1 MRILESGYGAATRH
15 PLPCLL
21 FLTPLLIGYEVGVGL
36 VGGGRDSAVRNGADT
51 WLHWGLAAFGF
62 PQVYWGPLL
71 VAAFFLLW
79 SWARR
84 HDRPGDLFGI
94 CLGMALESLA
104 FAIVLWGVN
113 RSLAPMLGHLGIVLG
128 PSATKE
134 KTLSQVLTY
143 VGAGI
148 YEEVLFRLLLFT
160 VLLWV
165 LRQALV
171 GPLPAF
177 AVAALGSALAF
188 AAAHHVGPHGEPFN
202 RYVFFFRSLAGVYFT
217 LLYSLRGFGVTVGTH
232 ACYDVLV
239 GAVLG

>member
-1 MRILESGYGAATRH
+1 MRILESGYAAATRH
-15 PLPCLL
+15 PLACLV
-21 FLTPLLIGYEVGVGL
+21 FLTPLLALYEVGVAL
-36 VGGGRDSAVRNGADT
+36 VGGGRDTTVRNGADT

-71 VAAFFLLW
+71 VAALFLTW

-84 HDRPGDLFGI
+84 YDRPADLFGV
-94 CLGMALESLA
+94 CLGMGLESLV
-104 FAIVLWGVN
+104 FALVLWGVN
-113 RSLAPMLGHLGIVLG
+113 RSLAPMLDHLGIVLG
-128 PSATKE
+128 PAAPKE
-134 KTLSQVLTY
+134 KTIAQVLTF

-165 LRQALV
+165 LRQALL
-171 GPLPAF
+171 GPLPSFVLAAF
-177 AVAALGSALAF
+177 GSALAF
-188 AAAHHVGPHGEPFN
+188 AGAHHLGPHGEPFQ
-202 RYVFFFRSLAGVYFT
+202 RYVFFFGSLAGVYFT